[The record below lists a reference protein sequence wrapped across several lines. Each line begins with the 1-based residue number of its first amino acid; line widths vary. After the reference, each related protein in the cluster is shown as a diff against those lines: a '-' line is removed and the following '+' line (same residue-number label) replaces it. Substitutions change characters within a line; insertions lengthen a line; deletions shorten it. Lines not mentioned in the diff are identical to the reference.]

1 MSEILKTKGYKKIF
15 ILSGEQSFKF
25 SKAKNFFKKIF
36 KEKLTKVFF
45 KKFKNPKILELNI
58 ILKSINSFNPD
69 LIFAIGG
76 GSVIDYAKLTSNII
90 GRKKANITK
99 LKNKFFLKKK
109 VPVWAFPTTAGSG
122 AEATEFSVIYSGNKK
137 FSIKKKTMLP
147 DKYFHIPELAMNSK
161 KHIRSASALD
171 SISQALESS
180 FSRSSNKLSFQYS
193 LKSLELSLKY
203 IRSYLLKPDK
213 QNTKKML
220 YAAYLSGKAINI
232 AKTNG
237 PHALSY
243 FFSEKYLL
251 NHGHAVFLTTPEFIF
266 FNYNNLK
273 KSKCDFDLKNRYD
286 HIFKIFKVKN
296 IYELY
301 NQLIYL
307 RKLAKLEFDF
317 KKLNIDIKKIRK
329 KVVLSVNKERL
340 KNNPIDISSEDIY
353 KILERNFF

>member
-1 MSEILKTKGYKKIF
+1 MSEIFKTKKYKKIF
-15 ILSGEQSFKF
+15 ILSGEKSFKF
-25 SKAKNFFKKIF
+25 SKAKFFFKRIF
-36 KEKLTKVFF
+36 EEKLTKVFY
-45 KKFKNPKILELNI
+45 KKFKNPKISELNV

-90 GRKKANITK
+90 GRKKVNIIN

-122 AEATEFSVIYSGNKK
+122 AEATEFSVIYSGIKK

-147 DKYFHIPELAMNSK
+147 DKYFHIPELVINSK
-161 KHIRSASALD
+161 KHIRSSSALD
-171 SISQALESS
+171 SVSQALESS
-180 FSRSSNKLSFQYS
+180 FSRSSNQLSFQYS
-193 LKSLELSLKY
+193 LKSLALSLKY
-203 IRSYLLKPDK
+203 FKSYLLKPNK

-266 FNYNNLK
+266 YNYNNLK
-273 KSKCDFDLKNRYD
+273 KSRCDFDLKKRYEY
-286 HIFKIFKVKN
+286 IFKIFKVKN

-301 NQLIYL
+301 NELINL
-307 RKLAKLEFDF
+307 RKLSKLEFDF

-329 KVVLSVNKERL
+329 KFILNVNKERL
-340 KNNPIDISSEDIY
+340 RNNPIHVNAKDIFQ
-353 KILERNFF
+353 ILERNFF